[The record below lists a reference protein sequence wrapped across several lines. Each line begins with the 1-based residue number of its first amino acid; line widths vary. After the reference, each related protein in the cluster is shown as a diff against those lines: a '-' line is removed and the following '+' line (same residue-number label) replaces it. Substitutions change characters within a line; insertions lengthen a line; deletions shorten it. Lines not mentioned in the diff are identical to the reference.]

1 MVWTKGTRQS
11 TKLQIFDCSRE
22 ILPNFYFDRL
32 LLLKLYKT
40 SVEKVYA
47 SSATEEWC
55 KTWRK
60 TSLLFQKRQEF
71 GLFWTEYS
79 KFSKF
84 PLLLV
89 PFVLDK

>member
-47 SSATEEWC
+47 SSATEE
-55 KTWRK
+55 
-60 TSLLFQKRQEF
+60 
-71 GLFWTEYS
+71 
-79 KFSKF
+79 
-84 PLLLV
+84 
-89 PFVLDK
+89 